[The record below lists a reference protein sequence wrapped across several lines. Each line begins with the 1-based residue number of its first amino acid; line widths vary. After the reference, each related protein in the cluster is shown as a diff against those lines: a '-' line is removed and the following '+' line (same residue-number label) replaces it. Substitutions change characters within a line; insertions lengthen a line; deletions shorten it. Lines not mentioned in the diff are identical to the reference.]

1 MLQKVLPETLRTL
14 FVISYR
20 IGLAALLVFTI
31 IAAFYY
37 NLSLQ
42 YDLSKISESPKS
54 TVLLD
59 CHGLEIT
66 TLGEGANKPVQS
78 KDLPQ
83 HLINALLAREDAQFY
98 SHHGIHFKG
107 LARATLRNL
116 KDRSF
121 TQGASTLS
129 MQLTRN
135 CFQLREKSLH
145 RKCLEIALTLRLE
158 TQYTK
163 EQILTNYLNRIYFG
177 SGYYGVEQAAQ
188 GYFSKTTKELNLA
201 ESALLAGI
209 IRGPHIFSPKNNKD
223 AALQQRDQTL
233 TRMLRTGQITASQ
246 KQQAS
251 QTSIQINTEQ
261 PNNNHSYATSAIQRH
276 LQVIIDQQDIRADG
290 LKVHTTIDLKKN
302 TQLQN
307 TLQNISSKN
316 SHPSQPLQ
324 TAALTIEHHTGAIRS
339 LIGGSDYTKSTYNR
353 ALDSKRDLGPILS
366 PLINLA
372 ALERNRAPIVNQPI
386 LTGRLIGPTE
396 TIRILKRTGLKGPFQ
411 TTEDL
416 FRGGAA
422 ATPLELATAYST
434 IAAEGKRPHT
444 YLIEKVTLEDG
455 TVLFENSPSP
465 STAVEVANA
474 KQALSSLKY
483 HATTKSHHHAAPTHS
498 KRDYWDIK
506 LTSDTTTVLWFG
518 YDKPKAINHRE
529 IQLSIDTTVY

>member
-20 IGLAALLVFTI
+20 IGLAALLVFAF

-37 NLSLQ
+37 SLSLN
-42 YDLSKISESPKS
+42 YDLSQISQSPKN
-54 TVLLD
+54 TILLD
-59 CHGLEIT
+59 CHGVEII
-66 TLGEGANKPVQS
+66 TLGEGTNMPVQPA
-78 KDLPQ
+78 DLPP
-83 HLINALLAREDAQFY
+83 HLIDAILAREDAQFY
-98 SHHGIHFKG
+98 SHHGIDLKG

-158 TQYTK
+158 TRYTK

-177 SGYYGVEQAAQ
+177 SGYYGIEQAAQ
-188 GYFSKTTKELNLA
+188 GYFSKTTQELTLA

-209 IRGPHIFSPKNNKD
+209 IRGPHIFSPRNNKD

-233 TRMLRTGQITASQ
+233 ARMLQTGQITALQ
-246 KQQAS
+246 KQHAS
-251 QTSIQINTEQ
+251 QVSLQISEKQTITNK
-261 PNNNHSYATSAIQRH
+261 NHSYATSAIQRH
-276 LQVIIDQQDIRADG
+276 LQVILDQQDIRADG
-290 LKVHTTIDLKKN
+290 LKVHTTIDFKKN
-302 TQLQN
+302 NKLQQ
-307 TLQNISSKN
+307 TLQDISN
-316 SHPSQPLQ
+316 ENTQYPEPLQ
-324 TAALTIEHHTGAIRS
+324 VAALSIEHHTGAIRC
-339 LIGGSDYTKSTYNR
+339 LIGGTDYTKNTYNR
-353 ALDSKRDLGPILS
+353 ALDSKRDLGPILT

-372 ALERNRAPIVNQPI
+372 ALERNRAPIANQPV
-386 LTGRLIGPTE
+386 LTGRLIGSAE

-411 TTEDL
+411 STEDL

-465 STAVEVANA
+465 STAVEAANA
-474 KQALSSLKY
+474 KQALTSLKY
-483 HATTKSHHHAAPTHS
+483 NSKTKTHHHTAPTHS
-498 KRDYWDIK
+498 KRDLWDVKITPET
-506 LTSDTTTVLWFG
+506 TSILWLG
-518 YDKPKAINHRE
+518 YDKPKE
-529 IQLSIDTTVY
+529 IEYQKVKEFR